1 MSPKE
6 SDNSTKKTSGQWA
19 DTLVKVTPLLS
30 IIIAIGG
37 LAFTVYQYLGQ
48 QRAVLRQG
56 RSDQMSRRSGLIRDD
71 LNQIMKFPTD
81 KSITVSQVEALL
93 NDLDA
98 QLKSKVDVD
107 SGKSE
112 PDQNERRNITR
123 ILYDL
128 IKYDCD
134 FSRQK
139 DVELSI
145 KVADSWSDYREYL
158 KAKEDLIWDMVR
170 RYQDAL
176 DELQTV
182 APHYIQKIKF
192 DKEAWRFSEPE
203 GVTLKDRTHFRHFED
218 LVLAYEGLLDLVDA
232 TTADGQELKQELI
245 KVFQSATCNRE
256 FTQERFGWSV
266 DPAVD
271 PKRFVCNP

>member
-6 SDNSTKKTSGQWA
+6 SDNSTKKTTGQWA

-30 IIIAIGG
+30 IVIAIGG
-37 LAFTVYQYLGQ
+37 LAFSVYQYLGN
-48 QRAVLRQG
+48 QRAVLKQQ

-98 QLKSKVDVD
+98 QLKSKVNVD

-134 FSRQK
+134 FSGQK

-145 KVADSWSDYREYL
+145 KIPDSWSDYREYL
-158 KAKEDLIWDMVR
+158 KTRENLIWDMAGK
-170 RYQDAL
+170 YQDAL
-176 DELQTV
+176 DEIQTA
-182 APHYIQKIKF
+182 APHYIQKIKY
-192 DKEAWRFSEPE
+192 DGEALKFLEPE
-203 GVTLKDRTHFRHFED
+203 GVTLKDRTHFRHFEN
-218 LVLAYEGLLDLVDA
+218 LVLGYETLLDLVDA

-271 PKRFVCNP
+271 PKRFVCKP

>member
-6 SDNSTKKTSGQWA
+6 SDDSTKKTAGQWA
-19 DTLVKVTPLLS
+19 DTLVKLTPLLS
-30 IIIAIGG
+30 IMIAIGG
-37 LAFTVYQYLGQ
+37 LAFSVYQYLGH
-48 QRAVLRQG
+48 QRDVLRQE

-93 NDLDA
+93 NDLDV
-98 QLKSKVDVD
+98 QLKSKVNVD

-123 ILYDL
+123 VLYDL
-128 IKYDCD
+128 LKNDCD

-158 KAKEDLIWDMVR
+158 KADKDLIWDMVGK
-170 RYQDAL
+170 YQDAL

-192 DKEAWRFSEPE
+192 DKEAWQFSEPE
-203 GVTLKDRTHFRHFED
+203 DVILKDRTHLRHFED
-218 LVLAYEGLLDLVDA
+218 LVLAYERLLDLVDE
-232 TTADGQELKQELI
+232 TTADGQKLKQELI